1 MKKRIYISCLAI
13 ISLVA
18 CKNQTEVR
26 KNPVPSAD
34 KLQELNLAM
43 AKNERKQIENFITE
57 KGWDVEKTGSGLYYW
72 QYKVGEGD
80 SVKMGQQV
88 EVNLVVSL
96 LNGDTCYN
104 YEAYGS
110 EKFVVEQQS
119 KEAGLHEL
127 VQLLTVGSKAQA
139 VLPSHL
145 AYGVTGD
152 MDKIPPRASV
162 VYDIEVLN
170 VR

>member
-1 MKKRIYISCLAI
+1 M
-13 ISLVA
+13 A

-34 KLQELNLAM
+34 KLQELNQAM
-43 AKNERKQIENFITE
+43 AKNERKQIENYIDRQ
-57 KGWDVEKTGSGLYYW
+57 GWDAHKTGTGLYYW
-72 QYKVGEGD
+72 EYKVGNGD
-80 SVKMGQQV
+80 SVKVGQQV
-88 EVNLVVSL
+88 EVNLVVTL
-96 LNGDTCYN
+96 LNGDTCYT

-110 EKFVVEQQS
+110 EKFIVEQQS

-127 VQLLTVGSKAQA
+127 VQLMTVGSKAKA

-145 AYGVTGD
+145 AHGVTGD
-152 MDKIPPRASV
+152 MDRIPPRASV
-162 VYDIEVLN
+162 VYDIEVLK